1 MGHVSAQE
9 FLNKYNILDAYLR
22 DIVGADESKGMV
34 SLYKDTLDDPEE
46 QMQLRT
52 MNKLRNEIAHGVFP
66 SNEPIK
72 VDKSFVSLLD
82 KHIRYV
88 RTHQKEVKKKML
100 VAISNRRKKDE
111 QRNKA
116 FHGNE
121 TNEFA
126 NSSHVEKPS
135 VSRLRFIN
143 VDISNCSGV
152 YSFEDGDSFYSEFPY
167 SIKNGTLYI
176 ENCSGVGKVVLPPG
190 RYNVFHVENAS
201 GSIMVMTHE
210 ATFNEY
216 QKHNFSGIL
225 HVADKA

>member
-34 SLYKDTLDDPEE
+34 SLYKDTLNDPEE

-72 VDKSFVSLLD
+72 VDKSFVSILD
-82 KHIRYV
+82 KHIQYV
-88 RTHQKEVKKKML
+88 RTHQKEVKKNMQ

-116 FHGNE
+116 FHENK

-135 VSRLRFIN
+135 VSRLRFVN
-143 VDISNCSGV
+143 VNISNCSGV
-152 YSFEDGDSFYSEFPY
+152 FSF
-167 SIKNGTLYI
+167 
-176 ENCSGVGKVVLPPG
+176 
-190 RYNVFHVENAS
+190 
-201 GSIMVMTHE
+201 
-210 ATFNEY
+210 
-216 QKHNFSGIL
+216 
-225 HVADKA
+225 